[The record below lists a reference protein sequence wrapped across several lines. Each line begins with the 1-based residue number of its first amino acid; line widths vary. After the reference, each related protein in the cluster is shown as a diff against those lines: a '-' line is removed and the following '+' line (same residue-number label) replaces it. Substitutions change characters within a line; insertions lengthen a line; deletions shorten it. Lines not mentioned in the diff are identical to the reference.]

1 MKQIMIVFLLTAA
14 SNAFALTCEVNHRM
28 SFSANIISGPV
39 FPTQVEVTNKQNG
52 TYSSGS
58 LLVDIQTVNKTI
70 LIKAYKGSDSATQAM
85 SISHL
90 KPVELVLNEPDS
102 DQAPSSSTTVTVDCK

>member
-39 FPTQVEVTNKQNG
+39 FPKQVEVTNKQSG
-52 TYSSGS
+52 TYSSDS
-58 LLVDIQTVNKTI
+58 LLVEIQTVNKTM

-85 SISHL
+85 SINHL
-90 KPVELVLNEPDS
+90 KPVELVLNDTS
-102 DQAPSSSTTVTVDCK
+102 TDQTSPSSTTVTVDCK